1 MRETQ
6 TRFNNIRLE
15 PLCSFR
21 PAFDWHRLTQR
32 PHPSTEIGWM
42 WRSIQ
47 CHVQQTTAWYGLQD
61 MLRGGVKALFK
72 FHQTYSLTH
81 IHTIFKSVLNQ
92 SSSIML
98 IIGVES
104 VRAHLVHLRIQENLT
119 LKQTSALVLV
129 WNTVSLFSESLI
141 QQLAANQN
149 VPGLPAE
156 TAQQHLWAVTR
167 PDRSGLCDGFQT
179 DWRQWGQWE
188 NGTWRLPPPSGPE
201 LHKCVCVRV
210 TLQQWFELRRFC

>member
-1 MRETQ
+1 MS
-6 TRFNNIRLE
+6 
-15 PLCSFR
+15 CSTNYSMIW
-21 PAFDWHRLTQR
+21 ALGHA
-32 PHPSTEIGWM
+32 
-42 WRSIQ
+42 
-47 CHVQQTTAWYGLQD
+47 AWPWG
-61 MLRGGVKALFK
+61 GGVKPLFK
-72 FHQTYSLTH
+72 FHQTYNRTDTQT
-81 IHTIFKSVLNQ
+81 HTIFKSVLNQ

-149 VPGLPAE
+149 APGLPAE

-179 DWRQWGQWE
+179 DRRQWTNE
-188 NGTWRLPPPSGPE
+188 RTGPE
-201 LHKCVCVRV
+201 GCLHLVAQNYTNVCACMCV
-210 TLQQWFELRRFC
+210 TLQQWFELRCFC